1 MSISYIKPLANKQKR
16 LRDLVEKLNNTYR
29 QTLVNNICA
38 EAAKT
43 CWNLRIKLKKK
54 QIQNMDAALT
64 QAVGGSLKLHIP
76 ALSASNLTQEVEIRS
91 IGEFRAK
98 LLNIHADAE
107 IRALFAEHSK
117 IINQMNTYITE
128 TIKAVF
134 KFDEDNGEINVELIE
149 VNSDSDD
156 SWLTV
161 LLFKSGE
168 NIINDLRNQI
178 HYLQGQNT

>member
-16 LRDLVEKLNNTYR
+16 LRDLVDRLESTYR
-29 QTLVNNICA
+29 KTLVQNICT
-38 EAAKT
+38 EAAKH

-54 QIQNMDAALT
+54 QIQNMEAAIT

-117 IINQMNTYITE
+117 MINQINNHIFYCFLLYLINFHPVCCFKLY
-128 TIKAVF
+128 TI
-134 KFDEDNGEINVELIE
+134 
-149 VNSDSDD
+149 
-156 SWLTV
+156 
-161 LLFKSGE
+161 
-168 NIINDLRNQI
+168 
-178 HYLQGQNT
+178 